1 MIVDQGLAKKVVE
14 LGALALRLSRVER
27 ITFHPNGRRPETDSD
42 HTVMLGLIAPAFA
55 ARFLPKLYPDRVA
68 ALALVHD
75 LAEAYAGDTP
85 TLNITWHEYKLKR
98 MKEDLAVD
106 RIIEEF
112 GEHFPWL
119 TQTLLDYEAQVE
131 PEARYVRA
139 MDKLLPKVTHIL
151 NQGATFGTVNG
162 HMDRKALIQ
171 RYARQVKELEEYAS
185 DFPPLFELR
194 AHLVGMVLDQIPEGV
209 SSQ

>member
-1 MIVDQGLAKKVVE
+1 MTVDRCLARKVVE

-42 HTVMLGLIAPAFA
+42 HTVMLGLIAPTFA
-55 ARFLPKLYPDRVA
+55 DRFLPQLNPNLVVSF
-68 ALALVHD
+68 ALVHD

-85 TLNITWHEYKLKR
+85 TLKITAEEYALKK
-98 MKEDLAVD
+98 MKEGLAID
-106 RIIEEF
+106 RIIDEYADTL
-112 GEHFPWL
+112 PWVPRML
-119 TQTLLDYEAQVE
+119 VEYERQIK

-139 MDKLLPKVTHIL
+139 LDKLLPMVTHIL

-162 HMDRKALIQ
+162 AMDRDALVR
-171 RYARQVKELEEYAS
+171 RYARQVDELMEYAS

-194 AHLVGMVLDQIPEGV
+194 AHLVGMTLDQISEEVPA
-209 SSQ
+209 